1 MQKVLL
7 LLAFS
12 VLIPIGLESAFA
24 QVTHTV
30 NIPTG
35 AASPD
40 APYFWQVETT
50 GNTQGIVTIRVNDFV
65 NWENADTTSHTI
77 TSGTAEEGPDGIF
90 DSGLLGP
97 GKSFE
102 YRFTEVGKY
111 PYFCIVHPWMVGE
124 VRVLDVD
131 ESKKLQ
137 NVGSGLDKSGIGFE
151 VSYILD
157 KELEKNVKIDSERNT
172 LTFTVIGQT
181 KSDELVLRLPHE
193 LIQEPIAVWVDNSQ
207 VKNFVKEDHSDYTLL
222 TIPIQPNSKEI
233 EIMGTNV
240 IPEFGAIVYTI
251 LAISIISVIV
261 LTNKFNLGR
270 ILKL

>member
-1 MQKVLL
+1 MLVP
-7 LLAFS
+7 A
-12 VLIPIGLESAFA
+12 GLESAFA
-24 QVTHTV
+24 QTTHTV

-65 NWENADTTSHTI
+65 NWENADTAAHTV
-77 TSGTAEEGPDGIF
+77 TSGTPEEGPDGIF
-90 DSGLLGP
+90 DSSLFGP

-102 YRFTEVGKY
+102 YRFTEIGEY
-111 PYFCIVHPWMVGE
+111 PYFCIVHPWMIGE

-137 NVGSGLDKSGIGFE
+137 NVGSGLDQNGVGFE

-157 KELEKNVKIDSERNT
+157 KELEKNVKIDSERKT
-172 LTFTVIGQT
+172 LTFRVIGQT
-181 KSDELVLRLPHE
+181 QSDEIVLRLPHD
-193 LIQEPIAVWVDNSQ
+193 LIQEPVAVWVDDSQ
-207 VKNFVKEDHSDYTLL
+207 VSNFLKEDHADYTLI
-222 TIPIQPNSKEI
+222 TIPIQQNSKEI

-240 IPEFGAIVYTI
+240 IPEFGTIVYTI
-251 LAISIISVIV
+251 LAASILSVIV
-261 LTNKFNLGR
+261 LTNKF
-270 ILKL
+270 KLIQTPKL